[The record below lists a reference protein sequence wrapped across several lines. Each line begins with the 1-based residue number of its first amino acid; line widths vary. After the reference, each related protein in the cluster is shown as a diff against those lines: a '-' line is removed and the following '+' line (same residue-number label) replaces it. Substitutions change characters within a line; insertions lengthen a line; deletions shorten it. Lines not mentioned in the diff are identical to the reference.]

1 MPPVLSR
8 LQGSLV
14 VLFCG
19 LMFSFG
25 PLTFRA
31 LRDAD
36 AWQFLFH
43 RSWATAVVS
52 AAVIVAA
59 GRNPLRSVVEA
70 GLRQVAAGLV
80 VAALFTL
87 FIVALSRASAAFVLL
102 MQSTSPFYAALFGR
116 IFLKEPV
123 GRDTLMAM
131 VVAAVGVVVMVGGN
145 VGSGDALGTLLSAI
159 LPIALGGYAVL
170 IRSSPIRDP
179 GVPMLVGGTAGAVAA
194 AAVSSFGPGVVVPAY
209 DVLMGVI
216 AGGLLIGVFAPV
228 WNYAHRFVPP
238 ADVSLLLISE
248 IVMAPVWLWI
258 WRDET
263 PSTETL
269 IGGAISLAA
278 VLWLTFRM
286 ARDGE
291 PALSARG
298 RGLHVGSVPG
308 FRCYRPSSGQA
319 V

>member
-19 LMFSFG
+19 FMFSFG

-52 AAVIVAA
+52 AVIIVSA

-80 VAALFTL
+80 VAGLFTL

-102 MQSTSPFYAALFGR
+102 MQSTSPFYASLFGR
-116 IFLKEPV
+116 VFLKEPV

-131 VVAAVGVVVMVGGN
+131 VVAAFGVVVMVGGN
-145 VGSGDALGTLLSAI
+145 VSSGDALGIILSAV
-159 LPIALGGYAVL
+159 LPVALGGYAVL

-179 GVPMLVGGTAGAVAA
+179 GVPMLIGGMAGAVTA
-194 AAVSSFGPGVVVPAY
+194 AAVSSFGPGIVVPAY
-209 DVLMGVI
+209 DVFMGFI
-216 AGGLLIGVFAPV
+216 GGGLLIGVFAPV
-228 WNYAHRFVPP
+228 WNYAHRYVPP

-248 IVMAPVWLWI
+248 ILMAPLWLWI

-269 IGGAISLAA
+269 IGGTISLVA

-286 ARDGE
+286 ARDGK
-291 PALSARG
+291 PVFFARG

-308 FRCYRPSSGQA
+308 FRRYGSSSKPK

>member
-1 MPPVLSR
+1 M
-8 LQGSLV
+8 
-14 VLFCG
+14 C
-19 LMFSFG
+19 
-25 PLTFRA
+25 
-31 LRDAD
+31 
-36 AWQFLFH
+36 
-43 RSWATAVVS
+43 
-52 AAVIVAA
+52 
-59 GRNPLRSVVEA
+59 
-70 GLRQVAAGLV
+70 
-80 VAALFTL
+80 
-87 FIVALSRASAAFVLL
+87 
-102 MQSTSPFYAALFGR
+102 
-116 IFLKEPV
+116 
-123 GRDTLMAM
+123 
-131 VVAAVGVVVMVGGN
+131 
-145 VGSGDALGTLLSAI
+145 
-159 LPIALGGYAVL
+159 
-170 IRSSPIRDP
+170 IRDR
-179 GVPMLVGGTAGAVAA
+179 AGAVAA

-308 FRCYRPSSGQA
+308 YRRYRPSSGQD

>member
-1 MPPVLSR
+1 MPLALSR

-19 LMFSFG
+19 FMYSFG
-25 PLTFRA
+25 PLAFRA
-31 LRDAD
+31 LREAD

-43 RSWATAVVS
+43 RCWATAVVS
-52 AAVIVAA
+52 AAIIVAA

-70 GLRQVAAGLV
+70 GLRQVLAGLV
-80 VAALFTL
+80 LAGLFTL
-87 FIVALSRASAAFVLL
+87 FIVALSRVTAAFVLL

-123 GRDTLMAM
+123 GKDTLTAM

-145 VGSGDALGTLLSAI
+145 MASGDALGTLLSAI
-159 LPIALGGYAVL
+159 LAIALGGYAVL
-170 IRSSPIRDP
+170 IRSSPARDP
-179 GVPMLVGGTAGAVAA
+179 GVPALVAGTVGAVVA
-194 AAVSSFGPGVVVPAY
+194 AAVSSFGPGVVVPAH
-209 DVLMGVI
+209 DVLMGI
-216 AGGLLIGVFAPV
+216 IGGGFLIGIFAPV
-228 WNYAHRFVPP
+228 WNYAHRYVPP

-248 IVMAPVWLWI
+248 IVMAPLWLWV

-263 PSTETL
+263 PSAETL

-278 VLWLTFRM
+278 VLWLTLRT
-286 ARDGE
+286 AQKGE
-291 PALSARG
+291 SVLSARW

-308 FRCYRPSSGQA
+308 FRRYRSDSRPE

>member
-1 MPPVLSR
+1 M
-8 LQGSLV
+8 
-14 VLFCG
+14 LF
-19 LMFSFG
+19 
-25 PLTFRA
+25 
-31 LRDAD
+31 
-36 AWQFLFH
+36 
-43 RSWATAVVS
+43 RS
-52 AAVIVAA
+52 
-59 GRNPLRSVVEA
+59 
-70 GLRQVAAGLV
+70 
-80 VAALFTL
+80 
-87 FIVALSRASAAFVLL
+87 
-102 MQSTSPFYAALFGR
+102 
-116 IFLKEPV
+116 
-123 GRDTLMAM
+123 
-131 VVAAVGVVVMVGGN
+131 
-145 VGSGDALGTLLSAI
+145 LGTLLSAI

-170 IRSSPIRDP
+170 IRSSPIQDP
-179 GVPMLVGGTAGAVAA
+179 GVPMLVGGTAAAVAA
-194 AAVSSFGPGVVVPAY
+194 AAVSSFGPGVVVPAH

-216 AGGLLIGVFAPV
+216 GGGLLIGVFAPV
-228 WNYAHRFVPP
+228 WNYAHRYVPP

-286 ARDGE
+286 TRDGK

-308 FRCYRPSSGQA
+308 YRRYRPSSGPD

>member
-8 LQGSLV
+8 QQGSLV

-25 PLTFRA
+25 PLAFRA

-52 AAVIVAA
+52 AAIIVAA

-123 GRDTLMAM
+123 GRDTLTAM
-131 VVAAVGVVVMVGGN
+131 VVAAVGIVVMVGGN
-145 VGSGDALGTLLSAI
+145 MASGDALGTLLSAI
-159 LPIALGGYAVL
+159 LAITLGGYAVL
-170 IRSSPIRDP
+170 VRSSPARDP
-179 GVPMLVGGTAGAVAA
+179 GVPVLVAGTTGAVAA
-194 AAVSSFGPGVVVPAY
+194 ATVSLFGPGIVVPAN
-209 DVLMGVI
+209 DVLMGI
-216 AGGLLIGVFAPV
+216 IGGGLLIGVFAPV
-228 WNYAHRFVPP
+228 WNYAHRYVPP

-286 ARDGE
+286 ARDGK

-308 FRCYRPSSGQA
+308 YRGYRPSSGPD

>member
-36 AWQFLFH
+36 AWQYLFH
-43 RSWATAVVS
+43 RSWSTAVVS
-52 AAVIVAA
+52 AAIIVAA
-59 GRNPLRSVVEA
+59 GRNPLRSVAEA

-80 VAALFTL
+80 MAGLFTL
-87 FIVALSRASAAFVLL
+87 FIVALSRTTAAFGLL
-102 MQSTSPFYAALFGR
+102 MQSTSPFYAALLGR

-123 GRDTLMAM
+123 SRDTLLAM
-131 VVAAVGVVVMVGGN
+131 VAAAVGVVVMVGGN
-145 VGSGDALGTLLSAI
+145 VSSGDVLGTLLSAV

-170 IRSSPIRDP
+170 VRSSPARDP
-179 GVPMLVGGTAGAVAA
+179 GVPVLVGGMSAAVAA
-194 AAVSSFGPGVVVPAY
+194 ATVSLFGPGIVVPAA

-216 AGGLLIGVFAPV
+216 GGGLLIGVFAPV
-228 WNYAHRFVPP
+228 WNYAHRYVPP

-248 IVMAPVWLWI
+248 IVMAPLWLWI
-258 WRDET
+258 WRDEK
-263 PSTETL
+263 PLTETL
-269 IGGAISLAA
+269 IGGVISLAA

-286 ARDGE
+286 AQDGKTV
-291 PALSARG
+291 LSARG
-298 RGLHVGSVPG
+298 RGLHVASVPG
-308 FRCYRPSSGQA
+308 FRRYRSSSEPK

>member
-1 MPPVLSR
+1 MPPVLTR
-8 LQGSLV
+8 QQGSLV

-25 PLTFRA
+25 PLAFRA
-31 LRDAD
+31 LREAD

-52 AAVIVAA
+52 AAIIVAA

-80 VAALFTL
+80 VAGLFTL

-145 VGSGDALGTLLSAI
+145 VGSGDALGTLLS
-159 LPIALGGYAVL
+159 
-170 IRSSPIRDP
+170 
-179 GVPMLVGGTAGAVAA
+179 
-194 AAVSSFGPGVVVPAY
+194 
-209 DVLMGVI
+209 
-216 AGGLLIGVFAPV
+216 
-228 WNYAHRFVPP
+228 
-238 ADVSLLLISE
+238 
-248 IVMAPVWLWI
+248 
-258 WRDET
+258 
-263 PSTETL
+263 
-269 IGGAISLAA
+269 
-278 VLWLTFRM
+278 
-286 ARDGE
+286 
-291 PALSARG
+291 
-298 RGLHVGSVPG
+298 
-308 FRCYRPSSGQA
+308 
-319 V
+319 